1 MDNYHNNLTPEGDF
15 VGAEPH
21 LLAAGTRDSAR
32 LLAQVYYDWAKASNF
47 LQSHA
52 GTFALRA
59 VLPYVAHSRTPLSRL
74 INRRYLLNGNI
85 LAARTFL
92 GAFISY
98 VSPSGG
104 TVLPIGNTGDE
115 ITFSRDSLLN
125 FAQLA
130 VRSVQRAAGAQNR
143 TAREAWIR
151 LCGTYQSRAALLAQ
165 PEIRMVCEIYTSI
178 HSTGIDTEY
187 CRFWT
192 NWERCILTFPS
203 RAQRTPIHLVT

>member
-1 MDNYHNNLTPEGDF
+1 MLESDF

-21 LLAAGTRDSAR
+21 LLASGTRDSAR
-32 LLAQVYYDWAKASNF
+32 LLAQVYFDWAKASNS
-47 LQSHA
+47 LESHA

-59 VLPYVAHSRTPLSRL
+59 VLPYAARSRTLLSRF
-74 INRRYLLNGNI
+74 IICRYLLNGNI

-92 GAFISY
+92 GVFISY

-104 TVLPIGNTGDE
+104 TVLPIGSTGDE
-115 ITFSRDSLLN
+115 ITFTPDSLLN

-151 LCGTYQSRAALLAQ
+151 LCGTYQSRATLLTQ
-165 PEIRMVCEIYTSI
+165 PEIRVVCAINI
-178 HSTGIDTEY
+178 FDLLH
-187 CRFWT
+187 
-192 NWERCILTFPS
+192 
-203 RAQRTPIHLVT
+203 